1 MTFFQI
7 LYVMLKGKKLIFVS
21 SQQQSQKPNEMLVLQ
36 NLLDPL
42 LEFTGDIFLGLVK
55 VSPI

>member
-1 MTFFQI
+1 
-7 LYVMLKGKKLIFVS
+7 MLKGKKLIFVS
-21 SQQQSQKPNEMLVLQ
+21 YQQQSQKPNEMLVLQ

-42 LEFTGDIFLGLVK
+42 SEFTGDIFLGFMK

>member
-21 SQQQSQKPNEMLVLQ
+21 YQQQSQKPNEMLVLQ

-55 VSPI
+55 VIPI

>member
-1 MTFFQI
+1 
-7 LYVMLKGKKLIFVS
+7 MLKGKKLIFVS